1 MPRPWCCRWA
11 DIRAFKI
18 LRGQYTGA
26 DVLAKRVFKR
36 SKSLNNWWR
45 CMLDKTLTVRN
56 QVWQANFCYRWK
68 AIELSVYTSV
78 LFLTLMICSWKCA
91 LCVERVCWFD
101 LEATFIDSTKSSL
114 CIIIWCVQWLR
125 HCCCIIF
132 LKRQDTLLYITT
144 SLKLSLS
151 KRSNIKHIA
160 TGRVF
165 LDKVWRL
172 N

>member
-1 MPRPWCCRWA
+1 
-11 DIRAFKI
+11 
-18 LRGQYTGA
+18 
-26 DVLAKRVFKR
+26 
-36 SKSLNNWWR
+36 
-45 CMLDKTLTVRN
+45 
-56 QVWQANFCYRWK
+56 
-68 AIELSVYTSV
+68 
-78 LFLTLMICSWKCA
+78 MICSWKCA

-172 N
+172 NLANNCASAVLSQHFQWYFNNNIGPLLTSRTRSRLLWRIWRNKVDWLVSLCTIWLPCLWN